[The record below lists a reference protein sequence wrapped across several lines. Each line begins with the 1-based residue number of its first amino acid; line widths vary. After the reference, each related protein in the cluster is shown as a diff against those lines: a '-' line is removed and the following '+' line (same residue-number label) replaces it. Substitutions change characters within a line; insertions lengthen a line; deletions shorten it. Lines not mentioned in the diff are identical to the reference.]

1 MNSLARLPHHV
12 TLPWG
17 RRSCRCHK
25 DHKWFQ
31 KRARSQKGELEDGYH
46 LPRSTWLLPKQGRY
60 DRVRSEYAHCAQ
72 VQRASSSPC
81 GRADSVRARAFRAVF
96 LHLRRMF
103 LPQLR
108 QSNRSCGER
117 SDPNMPRRDSSG
129 RGVGARRFFALCLDD
144 RPLGAI
150 ARALPGSESPYGE
163 ASTSAASQMLGL
175 FAHFRDKTALR
186 IRADG
191 AIGAAIAKLNAR
203 AGGGDDSRFIKRG
216 KTGNNKRVACFRS
229 VCWFGAACSLLDCAD
244 IRS

>member
-1 MNSLARLPHHV
+1 MDIIFR
-12 TLPWG
+12 
-17 RRSCRCHK
+17 
-25 DHKWFQ
+25 
-31 KRARSQKGELEDGYH
+31 
-46 LPRSTWLLPKQGRY
+46 
-60 DRVRSEYAHCAQ
+60 
-72 VQRASSSPC
+72 VQRGFCPSRVDTIEFVQNTLIAH
-81 GRADSVRARAFRAVF
+81 RFNA
-96 LHLRRMF
+96 LHQALA
-103 LPQLR
+103 
-108 QSNRSCGER
+108 GEQTLCE
-117 SDPNMPRRDSSG
+117 
-129 RGVGARRFFALCLDD
+129 RGLFALCFCTYVECSYRSFGNRIGRAVNEVIRTCRVATVRERCWRETLL
-144 RPLGAI
+144 RSLPRRSSIGGRSHARCQGAK
-150 ARALPGSESPYGE
+150 APYGE

>member
-129 RGVGARRFFALCLDD
+129 EVLARDASSLSASTIVHW
-144 RPLGAI
+144 GAI

-163 ASTSAASQMLGL
+163 ASTSAAS
-175 FAHFRDKTALR
+175 KC
-186 IRADG
+186 
-191 AIGAAIAKLNAR
+191 
-203 AGGGDDSRFIKRG
+203 S
-216 KTGNNKRVACFRS
+216 
-229 VCWFGAACSLLDCAD
+229 ACSLTSAIRLPCAFGQMAQSAL
-244 IRS
+244 R